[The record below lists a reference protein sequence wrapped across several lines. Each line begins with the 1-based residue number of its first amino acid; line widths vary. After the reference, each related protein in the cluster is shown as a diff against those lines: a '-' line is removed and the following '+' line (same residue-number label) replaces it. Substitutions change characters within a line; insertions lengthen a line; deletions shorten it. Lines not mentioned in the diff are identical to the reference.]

1 MMEVEENEND
11 IKNSNQISTSSQKD
25 IIDLIP
31 TNNTSSYIKIV
42 KELNYDIYPKYE
54 YFNFKKDNY
63 IINKNNIPSED
74 IGIII
79 DNGSFECRAGWS
91 ICNEPNISCRNI
103 LAKPKIND
111 GNYTPFIVGN
121 NIFEY
126 EQGKINK
133 KSPFE
138 KNIIAHFNTQEH
150 ILDHIFSNLNIT
162 DNNINHPILITEPV
176 CNLSFSRKCM
186 TELMFELYGVPSLAY
201 GIDMLYSY
209 YYNNYD
215 KIKKDMGLGNCLIIS
230 SSNQVTHIV
239 PIIENKID
247 IKKTRRIS
255 IGSENAKDL
264 LMKSLHLKYPEIKQK
279 LTNEV
284 IQDIYHNYTM
294 TALDYDKQLKLIE
307 LLHKDEQEKYHKLD
321 LVNVYGSLD
330 MYQKVLDSYKE
341 EKNNNDKIIFKKN
354 NFSYLKPYTN
364 LVNYIDEKE
373 NNFEKNIL
381 NKLYFFKKPFMGVL
395 PYITKEELKAK
406 QEAKNE
412 QIKRLREIMKKKRE
426 ENYKNMKIE
435 LEQLENMIALKEQ
448 DKFKFEEILTNT
460 GYENA
465 EEIQQRI
472 NKLNTKLNNDIQ
484 HLEQTHPEDIES
496 KWYLLSMPDED
507 LTEAQIKMK
516 RIQKMQ
522 KNAYY
527 NRLEKRENARR
538 EKEKIENLKKENKEK
553 YLVSLYRN
561 KKEIL
566 ERLAKYEELKRDM
579 VNRHSKTNMKRM
591 QTLAELG
598 KDSNEGGSGGSSS
611 KGEDDDFGKNDE
623 DWEIYREVNKNNINE
638 EEEEDMN
645 RLHDIENQIAEIDKM
660 FYSNVQ
666 QYQYN
671 FYQENDYFILGV
683 EQFRCAELLFKPYI
697 IGIEQAGII
706 EIISQIFKNMSY
718 DTQINLAKNIFIT
731 GGNTYYPFLKERI
744 YHDLKSY
751 LPVGSEI
758 NVMRAKEP
766 ILDAWKGARLF
777 FNDTYVNDGKN
788 ENKLRNTI
796 YITKREYNEYGVDYF
811 KEHFCGNIKINNY

>member
-1 MMEVEENEND
+1 MMEVEENDKIEEVKNDNKIND
-11 IKNSNQISTSSQKD
+11 ITEIV
-25 IIDLIP
+25 P
-31 TNNTSSYIKIV
+31 TNDTSSYIKIV
-42 KELNYDIYPKYE
+42 KELNYDILPKYE

-63 IINKNNIPSED
+63 ISDYEGTSQENV
-74 IGIII
+74 GIII
-79 DNGSFECRAGWS
+79 DNGSYQCRAGWS
-91 ICNEPNISCRNI
+91 ICNEPNICCRNI

-111 GNYTPFIVGN
+111 GNYSPFIVGN
-121 NIFEY
+121 SIFEY

-138 KNIIAHFNTQEH
+138 KNIIAHFSTQEH
-150 ILDHIFSNLNIT
+150 IFDHIFSNLNIT
-162 DNNINHPILITEPV
+162 DSNINHPVLITEPI

-186 TELMFELYGVPSLAY
+186 TELMFELYGVPSLTY

-209 YYNNYD
+209 YYNNYNQ
-215 KIKKDMGLGNCLIIS
+215 IKNAYSLGNCLIIS

-239 PIIENKID
+239 PIIDNKID
-247 IKKTRRIS
+247 IKNTRRIS

-279 LTNEV
+279 LTNEI
-284 IQDIYHNYTM
+284 IQEIYHNYTM
-294 TALDYDKQLKLIE
+294 TALDYEQQLKLIE
-307 LLHKDEQEKYHKLD
+307 ILHKDEQEKYHKLD
-321 LVNVYGSLD
+321 LVNIYGTLD

-341 EKNNNDKIIFKKN
+341 DKNYNLKNNLKKD
-354 NFSYLKPYTN
+354 NFPYLKSYTN

-373 NNFEKNIL
+373 NNLENLIL
-381 NKLYFFKKPFMGVL
+381 NKLFFFKKPFMGVL

-406 QEAKNE
+406 KEARNE
-412 QIKRLREIMKKKRE
+412 QIKRLREITKKKRE

-435 LEQLENMIALKEQ
+435 LEQLEKMIAMKDV

-460 GYENA
+460 GYESA

-472 NKLNTKLNNDIQ
+472 NKLNAKLNNDI
-484 HLEQTHPEDIES
+484 HNLEQSQPEDIES
-496 KWYLLSMPDED
+496 RWYLLSMPDED
-507 LTEAQIKMK
+507 LTEEQIKMK

-527 NRLEKRENARR
+527 SRLEKREIARR
-538 EKEKIENLKKENKEK
+538 EKEKIENLKKDNKEK

-598 KDSNEGGSGGSSS
+598 KDSNEGGSGGSST
-611 KGEDDDFGKNDE
+611 KGEEDDFGKNDE

-645 RLHDIENQIAEIDKM
+645 RLHDIENQISEIDTM
-660 FYSNVQ
+660 YFSNVQ

-671 FYQENDYFILGV
+671 YYQENDYFILGV

-697 IGIEQAGII
+697 IGIDQAGII
-706 EIISQIFKNMSY
+706 EIISQIFKNMSS
-718 DTQINLAKNIFIT
+718 DTQINLAKNIFLT
-731 GGNTYYPFLKERI
+731 GGNTNYPFLKERI
-744 YHDLKSY
+744 YHDLRSY
-751 LPVGSEI
+751 LPVGIDI
-758 NVMRAKEP
+758 NIMKAQDP
-766 ILDAWKGARLF
+766 ILDTWKGARLF
-777 FNDTYVNDGKN
+777 FNDTYGDKNGKN
-788 ENKLRNTI
+788 DLTNSI
-796 YITKREYNEYGVDYF
+796 YITRKEYDEYGIDYF
-811 KEHFCGNIKINNY
+811 KEHFCGNANTNNY

>member
-1 MMEVEENEND
+1 MEVEENEKKEEV
-11 IKNSNQISTSSQKD
+11 KNENKINNITE
-25 IIDLIP
+25 IVP
-31 TNNTSSYIKIV
+31 TNNTSSYIKII
-42 KELNYDIYPKYE
+42 KELNYDILPKYE
-54 YFNFKKDNY
+54 YFNFKKENY
-63 IINKNNIPSED
+63 ISDYEGTSQENV
-74 IGIII
+74 GIII
-79 DNGSFECRAGWS
+79 DNGSYQCRAGWS
-91 ICNEPNISCRNI
+91 ICNEPNICCRNI

-111 GNYTPFIVGN
+111 GNYSPFIVGN
-121 NIFEY
+121 SIFEY

-138 KNIIAHFNTQEH
+138 KNIIAHFSTQEH
-150 ILDHIFSNLNIT
+150 IFDHIFSNLNIT
-162 DNNINHPILITEPV
+162 DSNINHPVLITEPI

-186 TELMFELYGVPSLAY
+186 TELMFELYGVPSLTY

-209 YYNNYD
+209 YYNNYNQ
-215 KIKKDMGLGNCLIIS
+215 IKNTYSLGNCLIIS

-239 PIIENKID
+239 PVIDNKID
-247 IKKTRRIS
+247 IKNTRRIS

-279 LTNEV
+279 LTNEI
-284 IQDIYHNYTM
+284 IQEIYHNYTM
-294 TALDYDKQLKLIE
+294 TALDYEQQLKLIE

-321 LVNVYGSLD
+321 LVNIYGTLD

-341 EKNNNDKIIFKKN
+341 DKNYNLKNNLKKD
-354 NFSYLKPYTN
+354 NFSYLKSYTN

-373 NNFEKNIL
+373 NNLENLIL
-381 NKLYFFKKPFMGVL
+381 NKLFFFKKPFMGVL

-406 QEAKNE
+406 KEARNE
-412 QIKRLREIMKKKRE
+412 QIKRLREITKKKRE
-426 ENYKNMKIE
+426 ENFKNMKIE
-435 LEQLENMIALKEQ
+435 LEQLEKMIAMKDI

-472 NKLNTKLNNDIQ
+472 NKLNAKLNNDI
-484 HLEQTHPEDIES
+484 HNLEQSQPEDIES
-496 KWYLLSMPDED
+496 RWYLLSMPDED
-507 LTEAQIKMK
+507 LTEEQIKMK

-527 NRLEKRENARR
+527 SRLEKREIARR
-538 EKEKIENLKKENKEK
+538 EKEKIENLKKDNKEK

-598 KDSNEGGSGGSSS
+598 KDSNEGGSGGSST
-611 KGEDDDFGKNDE
+611 KGEEDDFGKNDE

-645 RLHDIENQIAEIDKM
+645 RLHDIENQISEIDTM
-660 FYSNVQ
+660 YFSNVQ

-671 FYQENDYFILGV
+671 YYQENDYFILGV

-697 IGIEQAGII
+697 IGIDQAGII
-706 EIISQIFKNMSY
+706 EIISQIFKNMSS
-718 DTQINLAKNIFIT
+718 DTQINLAKNIFLT
-731 GGNTYYPFLKERI
+731 GGNTNYPFLKERI
-744 YHDLKSY
+744 YHDLRSY
-751 LPVGSEI
+751 LPVGIDI
-758 NVMRAKEP
+758 NIIKAEDP
-766 ILDAWKGARLF
+766 ILDTWKGARLF
-777 FNDTYVNDGKN
+777 FNDTYGDKNGKN
-788 ENKLRNTI
+788 DLTNSI
-796 YITKREYNEYGVDYF
+796 YITRKEYDEYGIDYF
-811 KEHFCGNIKINNY
+811 KEHFCGNANTNN

>member
-1 MMEVEENEND
+1 MMEVEENEKKEEV
-11 IKNSNQISTSSQKD
+11 KNENKINNITE
-25 IIDLIP
+25 IVP
-31 TNNTSSYIKIV
+31 TNNTSSYIKII
-42 KELNYDIYPKYE
+42 KELNYDILPKYE
-54 YFNFKKDNY
+54 YFNFKKENY
-63 IINKNNIPSED
+63 ISDYEGTSQENV
-74 IGIII
+74 GIII
-79 DNGSFECRAGWS
+79 DNGSYQCRAGWS
-91 ICNEPNISCRNI
+91 ICNEPNICCRNI

-111 GNYTPFIVGN
+111 GNYSPFIVGN
-121 NIFEY
+121 SIFEY

-138 KNIIAHFNTQEH
+138 KNIIAHFSTQEH
-150 ILDHIFSNLNIT
+150 IFDHIFSNLNIT
-162 DNNINHPILITEPV
+162 DSNINHPVLITEPI

-186 TELMFELYGVPSLAY
+186 TELMFELYGVPSLTY

-209 YYNNYD
+209 YYNNYNQ
-215 KIKKDMGLGNCLIIS
+215 IKNTYSLGNCLIIS

-239 PIIENKID
+239 PVIDNKID
-247 IKKTRRIS
+247 IKNTRRIS

-279 LTNEV
+279 LTNEI
-284 IQDIYHNYTM
+284 IQEIYHNYTM
-294 TALDYDKQLKLIE
+294 TALDYEQQLKLIE

-321 LVNVYGSLD
+321 LVNIYGTLD

-341 EKNNNDKIIFKKN
+341 DKNYNLKNNLKKD
-354 NFSYLKPYTN
+354 NFSYLKSYTN

-373 NNFEKNIL
+373 NNLENLIL
-381 NKLYFFKKPFMGVL
+381 NKLFFFKKPFMGVL

-406 QEAKNE
+406 KEARNE
-412 QIKRLREIMKKKRE
+412 QIKRLREITKKKRE
-426 ENYKNMKIE
+426 ENFKNMKIE
-435 LEQLENMIALKEQ
+435 LEQLEKMIAMKDI

-472 NKLNTKLNNDIQ
+472 NKLNAKLNNDI
-484 HLEQTHPEDIES
+484 HNLEQSQPEDIES
-496 KWYLLSMPDED
+496 RWYLLSMPDED
-507 LTEAQIKMK
+507 LTEEQIKMK

-527 NRLEKRENARR
+527 SRLEKREIARR
-538 EKEKIENLKKENKEK
+538 EKEKIENLKKDNKEK

-598 KDSNEGGSGGSSS
+598 KDSNEGGSGGSST
-611 KGEDDDFGKNDE
+611 KGEEDDFGKNDE

-645 RLHDIENQIAEIDKM
+645 RLHDIENQISEIDTM
-660 FYSNVQ
+660 YFSNVQ

-671 FYQENDYFILGV
+671 YYQENDYFILGV

-697 IGIEQAGII
+697 IGIDQAGII
-706 EIISQIFKNMSY
+706 EIISQIFKNMSS
-718 DTQINLAKNIFIT
+718 DTQINLAKNIFLT
-731 GGNTYYPFLKERI
+731 GGNTNYPFLKERI
-744 YHDLKSY
+744 YHDLRSY
-751 LPVGSEI
+751 LPVGIDI
-758 NVMRAKEP
+758 NIIKAEDP
-766 ILDAWKGARLF
+766 ILDTWKGARLF
-777 FNDTYVNDGKN
+777 FNDTYGDKNGKN
-788 ENKLRNTI
+788 DLTNSI
-796 YITKREYNEYGVDYF
+796 YITRKEYDEYGIDYF
-811 KEHFCGNIKINNY
+811 KEHFCGNANTNN

>member
-1 MMEVEENEND
+1 MMEVEENEKKEEV
-11 IKNSNQISTSSQKD
+11 KNENKINNITE
-25 IIDLIP
+25 IVP
-31 TNNTSSYIKIV
+31 TNDTSSYIKII
-42 KELNYDIYPKYE
+42 KELNYDILPKYE
-54 YFNFKKDNY
+54 YFNFKKENY
-63 IINKNNIPSED
+63 ISDYEGTSQENV
-74 IGIII
+74 GIII
-79 DNGSFECRAGWS
+79 DNGSYQCRAGWS
-91 ICNEPNISCRNI
+91 ICNEPNICCRNI

-111 GNYTPFIVGN
+111 GNYSPFIVGN
-121 NIFEY
+121 SIFEY

-138 KNIIAHFNTQEH
+138 KNIIAHFSTQEH
-150 ILDHIFSNLNIT
+150 IFDHIFSNLNIT
-162 DNNINHPILITEPV
+162 DSNINHPVLITEPI

-186 TELMFELYGVPSLAY
+186 TELMFELYGVPSLTY

-209 YYNNYD
+209 YYNNYNQ
-215 KIKKDMGLGNCLIIS
+215 IKNTYSLGNCLIIS

-239 PIIENKID
+239 PVIDNKID
-247 IKKTRRIS
+247 IKNTRRIS

-279 LTNEV
+279 LTNEI
-284 IQDIYHNYTM
+284 IQEIYHNYTM
-294 TALDYDKQLKLIE
+294 TALDYEQQLKLIE

-321 LVNVYGSLD
+321 LVNIYGTLD

-341 EKNNNDKIIFKKN
+341 DKNYNLKNNLKKD
-354 NFSYLKPYTN
+354 NFSYLKSYTN

-373 NNFEKNIL
+373 NNLENLIL
-381 NKLYFFKKPFMGVL
+381 NKLFFFKKPFMGVL

-406 QEAKNE
+406 KEARNE
-412 QIKRLREIMKKKRE
+412 QIKRLREITKKKRE

-435 LEQLENMIALKEQ
+435 LEQLEKMIAMKDI

-472 NKLNTKLNNDIQ
+472 NKLNAKLNNDI
-484 HLEQTHPEDIES
+484 HNLEQSQPEDIES
-496 KWYLLSMPDED
+496 RWYLLSMPDED
-507 LTEAQIKMK
+507 LTEEQIKMK

-527 NRLEKRENARR
+527 SRLEKREIARR
-538 EKEKIENLKKENKEK
+538 EKEKIENLKKDNKEK

-598 KDSNEGGSGGSSS
+598 KDSNEGGSGGSST
-611 KGEDDDFGKNDE
+611 KGEEDDFGKNDE

-645 RLHDIENQIAEIDKM
+645 RLHDIENQISEIDTM
-660 FYSNVQ
+660 YFSNVQ

-671 FYQENDYFILGV
+671 YYQENDYFILGV

-697 IGIEQAGII
+697 IGIDQAGII
-706 EIISQIFKNMSY
+706 EIISQIFKNMSS
-718 DTQINLAKNIFIT
+718 DTQINLAKNIFLT
-731 GGNTYYPFLKERI
+731 GGNTNYPFLKERI
-744 YHDLKSY
+744 YHDLRSY
-751 LPVGSEI
+751 LPVGIDI
-758 NVMRAKEP
+758 NIMKAEDP
-766 ILDAWKGARLF
+766 ILDTWKGARLF
-777 FNDTYVNDGKN
+777 FNDTYGDKNGKN
-788 ENKLRNTI
+788 DLTNSI
-796 YITKREYNEYGVDYF
+796 YITRKEYDEYGIDYF
-811 KEHFCGNIKINNY
+811 KEHFCGNANTNNY

>member
-1 MMEVEENEND
+1 MMEVEENDKIENAQTNNSKNELIDLFPTND
-11 IKNSNQISTSSQKD
+11 IKSYEK
-25 IIDLIP
+25 II
-31 TNNTSSYIKIV
+31 
-42 KELNYDIYPKYE
+42 KELNYDVFPKYE
-54 YFNFKKDNY
+54 YFNFKKENY
-63 IINKNNIPSED
+63 MSNNKEVPKED

-79 DNGSFECRAGWS
+79 DNGSYECRAGWS
-91 ICNEPNISCRNI
+91 ICNEPNICCRNI

-111 GNYTPFIVGN
+111 GNYSPFIVGN
-121 NIFEY
+121 SIFEY

-138 KNIIAHFNTQEH
+138 KNIIAHFSTQEH
-150 ILDHIFSNLNIT
+150 IFDHIFSNLNIT
-162 DNNINHPILITEPV
+162 DNNINHPILITEPI
-176 CNLSFSRKCM
+176 CNLSYSRKCM

-201 GIDMLYSY
+201 GIDMLFSY
-209 YYNNYD
+209 YYNNINNL
-215 KIKKDMGLGNCLIIS
+215 KNHTGLNNCLIIS

-239 PIIENKID
+239 PIIQNKID
-247 IKKTRRIS
+247 IKNTRRIS

-294 TALDYDKQLKLIE
+294 TALDYEKQLKLIE
-307 LLHKDEQEKYHKLD
+307 ILHKDEQEKYHKLD
-321 LVNVYGSLD
+321 LVNVYGTLD
-330 MYQKVLDSYKE
+330 MYQKVIDSYKE
-341 EKNNNDKIIFKKN
+341 DKNNNIKN
-354 NFSYLKPYTN
+354 NIIKNNYSYLKPYTN

-373 NNFEKNIL
+373 NNYEKCIL

-395 PYITKEELKAK
+395 PYITKEELKEK

-426 ENYKNMKIE
+426 ENYKNMRIE
-435 LEQLENMIALKEQ
+435 LEQLEKMIALKDV

-472 NKLNTKLNNDIQ
+472 NKLNAKLNNDIQ
-484 HLEQTHPEDIES
+484 HLEQSQPEDIES
-496 KWYLLSMPDED
+496 RWYLLSMPDED
-507 LTEAQIKMK
+507 LTQEQIKMK

-527 NRLEKRENARR
+527 SRLEKREIARK
-538 EKEKIENLKKENKEK
+538 EKEKIENLKKDNKEK

-598 KDSNEGGSGGSSS
+598 KDSNEGGSGGSST
-611 KGEDDDFGKNDE
+611 KGEEDDFGKNDE

-645 RLHDIENQIAEIDKM
+645 RLHDVENQIAEIDKM
-660 FYSNVQ
+660 FFSNVQ

-706 EIISQIFKNMSY
+706 EIISQLFKNMSY
-718 DTQINLAKNIFIT
+718 DKQMNLAKNIFIT

-744 YHDLKSY
+744 YHDLRSY
-751 LPVGSEI
+751 LPVGTEI
-758 NVMRAKEP
+758 NVMRAGDP

-777 FNDTYVNDGKN
+777 FDNTYYLNKNN
-788 ENKLRNTI
+788 ENKLKDSI
-796 YITKREYNEYGVDYF
+796 YITRKEYEEYGFDYF
-811 KEHFCGNIKINNY
+811 KENFCGNIKINNY

>member
-1 MMEVEENEND
+1 MMEVEENEKTEND
-11 IKNSNQISTSSQKD
+11 NKNSSNNE
-25 IIDLIP
+25 IIDLTP
-31 TNNTSSYIKIV
+31 TNNITSYEKII
-42 KELNYDIYPKYE
+42 KELNYDIVPKYE

-63 IINKNNIPSED
+63 ISNKDEIANED
-74 IGIII
+74 VGIII
-79 DNGSFECRAGWS
+79 DNGSYECRAGWS
-91 ICNEPNISCRNI
+91 ICKEPNICCRNI

-111 GNYTPFIVGN
+111 GNYSPFIVGN
-121 NIFEY
+121 SIFEY

-138 KNIIAHFNTQEH
+138 KNIIAHFTTQEH
-150 ILDHIFSNLNIT
+150 IFDHIFSNLNIT
-162 DNNINHPILITEPV
+162 DNNINHPILITEPI
-176 CNLSFSRKCM
+176 CNLSYSRKCM
-186 TELMFELYGVPSLAY
+186 TELMFELYGVPSLTY
-201 GIDMLYSY
+201 GIDMLFSY
-209 YYNNYD
+209 YYNNNN
-215 KIKKDMGLGNCLIIS
+215 INNLNTGLENCLIIS

-239 PIIENKID
+239 PIIENKIS
-247 IKKTRRIS
+247 IKNTRRIS

-279 LTNEV
+279 ITNEV

-294 TALDYDKQLKLIE
+294 TALDYEKQLKLIE

-321 LVNVYGSLD
+321 LVNVYGTLD

-341 EKNNNDKIIFKKN
+341 DKNYNNNKKNMKNND
-354 NFSYLKPYTN
+354 FSYLKPYKN

-373 NNFEKNIL
+373 NNYENNVL
-381 NKLYFFKKPFMGVL
+381 NKLFFFKKPFMGVL
-395 PYITKEELKAK
+395 PYITKEELKEK

-426 ENYKNMKIE
+426 ENYKNMRIE
-435 LEQLENMIALKEQ
+435 LEQLEKMIALKDV

-472 NKLNTKLNNDIQ
+472 NKLNAKLNNDIQ
-484 HLEQTHPEDIES
+484 HLDQSQPEDIES
-496 KWYLLSMPDED
+496 RWYLLSMPDED
-507 LTEAQIKMK
+507 LTQEQIKMK

-527 NRLEKRENARR
+527 SRLEKREIARR
-538 EKEKIENLKKENKEK
+538 EKEKIENLKKDNKEK

-598 KDSNEGGSGGSSS
+598 KDSNEGGSGGGST
-611 KGEDDDFGKNDE
+611 KGEEDDFGKNDE

-645 RLHDIENQIAEIDKM
+645 RLHDVENQIAEIDKN
-660 FYSNVQ
+660 FFSNVQ

-697 IGIEQAGII
+697 IGVEQAGII
-706 EIISQIFKNMSY
+706 EIISQLFKNMDY
-718 DTQINLAKNIFIT
+718 DTQIKLAKNIFIT
-731 GGNTYYPFLKERI
+731 GGNTYYPFLKDRI
-744 YHDLKSY
+744 YHDLRSY
-751 LPVGSEI
+751 LPVGTEI
-758 NVMRAKEP
+758 NVMRASDP

-777 FNDTYVNDGKN
+777 FNNTYNG
-788 ENKLRNTI
+788 NKMRESI
-796 YITKREYNEYGVDYF
+796 YISRKEYDEYGFEYF
-811 KEHFCGNIKINNY
+811 KENFCGNTKINNY

>member
-1 MMEVEENEND
+1 
-11 IKNSNQISTSSQKD
+11 
-25 IIDLIP
+25 
-31 TNNTSSYIKIV
+31 
-42 KELNYDIYPKYE
+42 
-54 YFNFKKDNY
+54 
-63 IINKNNIPSED
+63 
-74 IGIII
+74 
-79 DNGSFECRAGWS
+79 
-91 ICNEPNISCRNI
+91 
-103 LAKPKIND
+103 
-111 GNYTPFIVGN
+111 
-121 NIFEY
+121 
-126 EQGKINK
+126 
-133 KSPFE
+133 
-138 KNIIAHFNTQEH
+138 
-150 ILDHIFSNLNIT
+150 
-162 DNNINHPILITEPV
+162 
-176 CNLSFSRKCM
+176 
-186 TELMFELYGVPSLAY
+186 
-201 GIDMLYSY
+201 
-209 YYNNYD
+209 
-215 KIKKDMGLGNCLIIS
+215 
-230 SSNQVTHIV
+230 
-239 PIIENKID
+239 
-247 IKKTRRIS
+247 
-255 IGSENAKDL
+255 
-264 LMKSLHLKYPEIKQK
+264 
-279 LTNEV
+279 
-284 IQDIYHNYTM
+284 
-294 TALDYDKQLKLIE
+294 
-307 LLHKDEQEKYHKLD
+307 
-321 LVNVYGSLD
+321 
-330 MYQKVLDSYKE
+330 
-341 EKNNNDKIIFKKN
+341 
-354 NFSYLKPYTN
+354 
-364 LVNYIDEKE
+364 
-373 NNFEKNIL
+373 
-381 NKLYFFKKPFMGVL
+381 MGVL
-395 PYITKEELKAK
+395 PYITKEELIAK

-435 LEQLENMIALKEQ
+435 LEQLENMMALKDQ

-527 NRLEKRENARR
+527 SRLEKRENARR

-671 FYQENDYFILGV
+671 FYQENDYFMLGV

-706 EIISQIFKNMSY
+706 EIISQIFKSMSY
-718 DTQINLAKNIFIT
+718 DTQTNLAKNIFIT

-744 YHDLKSY
+744 FHDLKSY

-758 NVMRAKEP
+758 NVMRAEDP

-777 FNDTYVNDGKN
+777 FNDTYANDGKN

-796 YITKREYNEYGVDYF
+796 YISKKEYNEYGVDYF
-811 KEHFCGNIKINNY
+811 KEHFCGNIKINN

>member
-1 MMEVEENEND
+1 MMEVEENEIIEND
-11 IKNSNQISTSSQKD
+11 KKNYSNNEIR
-25 IIDLIP
+25 DLVP
-31 TNNTSSYIKIV
+31 TNNLESYEKII
-42 KELNYDIYPKYE
+42 KELNYDIVPKYE

-63 IINKNNIPSED
+63 ISNKDEIIKED

-79 DNGSFECRAGWS
+79 DNGSYECRAGWS
-91 ICNEPNISCRNI
+91 ICNEPNICCRNV

-111 GNYTPFIVGN
+111 GNYSPFIVGN
-121 NIFEY
+121 SIFEY

-138 KNIIAHFNTQEH
+138 KNIIAHFSTQEH
-150 ILDHIFSNLNIT
+150 IFDHIFSNLNIS
-162 DNNINHPILITEPV
+162 DNNINHPILITEPI
-176 CNLSFSRKCM
+176 CNLSYSRKCM
-186 TELMFELYGVPSLAY
+186 TELMFELYGVPSLIY
-201 GIDMLYSY
+201 GIDMLFSY
-209 YYNNYD
+209 YYNNN
-215 KIKKDMGLGNCLIIS
+215 KINNLNNCTGLDNCLIIS

-239 PIIENKID
+239 PIIENKIN
-247 IKKTRRIS
+247 IKNTRRIS

-264 LMKSLHLKYPEIKQK
+264 LMKSLHLKYPEIRQK
-279 LTNEV
+279 ITNEV

-294 TALDYDKQLKLIE
+294 TALDYEKQLKLIE
-307 LLHKDEQEKYHKLD
+307 ILHKDEQEKYHKLD
-321 LVNVYGSLD
+321 LVNIYGTLD

-341 EKNNNDKIIFKKN
+341 DKNFNNNKKNIKTN
-354 NFSYLKPYTN
+354 NFSYLKSYTN

-373 NNFEKNIL
+373 NNYEKCVL

-395 PYITKEELKAK
+395 PYITKEELKEK

-412 QIKRLREIMKKKRE
+412 QIKRLREIIKKKRE

-435 LEQLENMIALKEQ
+435 LEQLEKMIALKDV

-472 NKLNTKLNNDIQ
+472 NKLNAKLNNDIQ
-484 HLEQTHPEDIES
+484 HLEQSQPEDIES
-496 KWYLLSMPDED
+496 RWYLLSMPDED
-507 LTEAQIKMK
+507 LTQEQIKMK

-527 NRLEKRENARR
+527 SRLEKREIARR

-598 KDSNEGGSGGSSS
+598 KDSNEGGGSGGSST
-611 KGEDDDFGKNDE
+611 KGEEDDFGKNDE

-645 RLHDIENQIAEIDKM
+645 RLHDVENQIAEIDKN
-660 FYSNVQ
+660 FFSNVQ

-697 IGIEQAGII
+697 IGVEQAGII
-706 EIISQIFKNMSY
+706 EIISQLFKNMDY
-718 DTQINLAKNIFIT
+718 DKQINLAKNIFIT
-731 GGNTYYPFLKERI
+731 GGNTYYPFLKDRI

-751 LPVGSEI
+751 LPVGTEI
-758 NVMRAKEP
+758 NVMRAEDP
-766 ILDAWKGARLF
+766 TLDAWKGARLF
-777 FNDTYVNDGKN
+777 FNNTYKD
-788 ENKLRNTI
+788 NKMRESI
-796 YITKREYNEYGVDYF
+796 YISRKEYEEYGFDYF
-811 KEHFCGNIKINNY
+811 KENFCGNIKINNY